1 MTQTGSPPSS
11 SPNPSHFPST
21 GPQGTVPR
29 AAPVLLWETM
39 TTEPGVSVAILDE
52 QGAILFFNAEMV
64 RIFFNGNPPDL
75 IRGKRLDQLG
85 FPRPWVEERL
95 TLFRQM
101 KDDPRPRVIRTV
113 WHGHQQFSW
122 IRMIPAE
129 AAGETPTFLIV
140 TRRVPAG
147 QESERLLRSEPPVIE
162 SGVIRLGDL
171 DVLTPREIEVLT
183 LLGNGLSIKDIAENL
198 GRSVKTVERHRESIG
213 AKLRMS
219 KAVVLAD
226 LAREAG
232 LVLGDA
238 ARRRV

>member
-1 MTQTGSPPSS
+1 MTQTGSTPPHMP
-11 SPNPSHFPST
+11 SP
-21 GPQGTVPR
+21 GPQGAVPN
-29 AAPVLLWETM
+29 AAPGLLWETM

-52 QGAILFFNAEMV
+52 QGTILFLNAETI
-64 RIFFNGNPPDL
+64 RIFFNDDPPDPV
-75 IRGKRLDQLG
+75 RGKRLDQLG

-95 TLFRQM
+95 AVFRQM
-101 KDDPRPRVIRTV
+101 QDDPSPPRPRLMRTV

-122 IRMIPAE
+122 VRMIPADAPGE
-129 AAGETPTFLIV
+129 APTFMVV

-147 QESERLLRSEPPVIE
+147 QESERLLQSERGVIE
-162 SGVIRLGDL
+162 SGVIRLGEL
-171 DVLTPREIEVLT
+171 DVLTPRELEVLT

-213 AKLRMS
+213 AKLRLS

>member
-1 MTQTGSPPSS
+1 M
-11 SPNPSHFPST
+11 
-21 GPQGTVPR
+21 
-29 AAPVLLWETM
+29 
-39 TTEPGVSVAILDE
+39 
-52 QGAILFFNAEMV
+52 
-64 RIFFNGNPPDL
+64 
-75 IRGKRLDQLG
+75 
-85 FPRPWVEERL
+85 
-95 TLFRQM
+95 
-101 KDDPRPRVIRTV
+101 RTV

-122 IRMIPAE
+122 VRLIPADAQGE
-129 AAGETPTFLIV
+129 APTFMVI

-147 QESERLLRSEPPVIE
+147 HESERLLQSEQGVIE

-171 DVLTPREIEVLT
+171 DVLTPRELEVLT
-183 LLGNGLSIKDIAENL
+183 LLGNGLSIKDIAESL

-232 LVLGDA
+232 LVLGDS

>member
-1 MTQTGSPPSS
+1 MTQTGPTPPHI
-11 SPNPSHFPST
+11 PTP
-21 GPQGTVPR
+21 GPQGTVPL
-29 AAPVLLWETM
+29 AAPALLWETM

-52 QGAILFFNAEMV
+52 QGTILFLNAETI
-64 RIFFNGNPPDL
+64 RIFFNNNPPDPV
-75 IRGKRLDQLG
+75 RGKRLDQLG

-95 TLFRQM
+95 ALFRQM
-101 KDDPRPRVIRTV
+101 KEDPRPRLMRTV

-122 IRMIPAE
+122 VRMVPPE
-129 AAGETPTFLIV
+129 TAGEIPTFMVI

-147 QESERLLRSEPPVIE
+147 QESERLLQAERGVIE
-162 SGVIRLGDL
+162 SGVIRLGEL
-171 DVLTPREIEVLT
+171 DVLTPRELEVLT

-213 AKLRMS
+213 AKLRLS

-232 LVLGDA
+232 LVLGDS

>member
-1 MTQTGSPPSS
+1 MTQNASTPPHIS
-11 SPNPSHFPST
+11 NP
-21 GPQGTVPR
+21 GPQGTVPL
-29 AAPVLLWETM
+29 AAPALLWETM

-52 QGAILFFNAEMV
+52 QGTVLFLNTETI
-64 RIFFNGNPPDL
+64 RIFFNNSPPEPV
-75 IRGKRLDQLG
+75 RGKRLDQLG

-95 TLFRQM
+95 AVFRQM
-101 KDDPRPRVIRTV
+101 KDDPRPRLMRTV

-122 IRMIPAE
+122 VRLIPADVQGE
-129 AAGETPTFLIV
+129 APTFMVI

-147 QESERLLRSEPPVIE
+147 QESERLHQAEQGVIE

-171 DVLTPREIEVLT
+171 DVLTPRELEVLT
-183 LLGNGLSIKDIAENL
+183 LLGNGLSIKDIAESL

-232 LVLGDA
+232 LVLGDS

>member
-1 MTQTGSPPSS
+1 MTQNASTPPHISK
-11 SPNPSHFPST
+11 P
-21 GPQGTVPR
+21 GPQGTVPL
-29 AAPVLLWETM
+29 AAPALLWETM

-52 QGAILFFNAEMV
+52 QGTVLFLNAETI
-64 RIFFNGNPPDL
+64 RIFFNNTPPEPV
-75 IRGKRLDQLG
+75 RGKRLDQLG

-95 TLFRQM
+95 AVFRQM
-101 KDDPRPRVIRTV
+101 KDDPRPRLMRTV

-122 IRMIPAE
+122 VRLIPADTPGE
-129 AAGETPTFLIV
+129 APTFMVI

-147 QESERLLRSEPPVIE
+147 QESERLLQAEQGVIE

-171 DVLTPREIEVLT
+171 DVLTPRELEVLT
-183 LLGNGLSIKDIAENL
+183 LLGNGLSIKDIAESL

-213 AKLRMS
+213 AKLGLS

-232 LVLGDA
+232 LVLGDS

>member
-1 MTQTGSPPSS
+1 L
-11 SPNPSHFPST
+11 
-21 GPQGTVPR
+21 
-29 AAPVLLWETM
+29 AAPALLWETM

-52 QGAILFFNAEMV
+52 QGTILFLNAETI
-64 RIFFNGNPPDL
+64 RIFFNNESPEPV
-75 IRGKRLDQLG
+75 RGKRLDQLG

-95 TLFRQM
+95 AVFRQM
-101 KDDPRPRVIRTV
+101 KDDPRPRLMRTV

-122 IRMIPAE
+122 VRLIPADAQGE
-129 AAGETPTFLIV
+129 APTFMVI

-147 QESERLLRSEPPVIE
+147 HESERLLQSEQGVIE

-171 DVLTPREIEVLT
+171 DVLTPRELEVLT
-183 LLGNGLSIKDIAENL
+183 LLGNGLSIKDIAESL

-232 LVLGDA
+232 LVLGDS